1 MFGFR
6 SGDLNVVMVPDYR
19 GGNPYLGLLIAAI
32 ESRGWKVTVAN
43 YPSRYLAL
51 TRLLLTHRNPSI
63 LHIHWITGLIAAV
76 AWSTRPWV
84 FRLKLFLLIL
94 DIRLVQLLGIKV
106 VWTIHNRLAHEGFDV
121 GREKRIRAALFATVD
136 GIITHGR
143 NAEMAVSE
151 LYGKP
156 IDARCSIVPHGNYSG
171 CYPPPSAD
179 PVILREKLDL
189 DAQTVVIF
197 SFGMICPYKGLERI
211 IKAVKQSSAPVC
223 LLVAGQAQDKA
234 YAAQLA
240 ELANGDERIRLSF
253 GFLSDQALA
262 DRLSVADVVAC
273 PFTATLTSG
282 SVLLAMTTGK
292 ALLLPRAAEILDCL
306 DPRGV
311 IFFNDDKELLDS
323 VSRLDRGQLAAIGD
337 QNRER
342 AATFNWE
349 KVGQLT
355 EAAYERAL
363 SR

>member
-1 MFGFR
+1 
-6 SGDLNVVMVPDYR
+6 MVPDYR
-19 GGNPYLGLLIAAI
+19 PGNPYLGLLSAAL
-32 ESRGWKVTVAN
+32 ELRGWKVSFAN

-51 TRLLLTHRNPSI
+51 TWLALTHRKASI
-63 LHIHWITGLIAAV
+63 LHIHWIPNLIAAV
-76 AWSTRPWV
+76 AWSSRPWV

-94 DIRLVQLLGIKV
+94 DVRLVQLLGIRV
-106 VWTIHNRLAHEGFDV
+106 VWTIHNSLAHEAFDV

-143 NAEMAVSE
+143 NAEMAVSH
-151 LYGKP
+151 LYGEP

-189 DAQTVVIF
+189 NAQTAVIF
-197 SFGMICPYKGLERI
+197 SFGMIRPYKGLERI
-211 IKAVKQSSAPVC
+211 INAVKQSSAPVC
-223 LLVAGQAQDKA
+223 LLVTGQVQDKA

-240 ELANGDERIRLSF
+240 ELAVGDERIRLSF

-262 DRLSVADVVAC
+262 DRLSVADVVSC

-282 SVLLAMTTGK
+282 SVLLAMTAGK
-292 ALLLPRAAEILDCL
+292 ALLLPRSAESLDCL
-306 DPRGV
+306 DPEGV
-311 IFFNDDKELLDS
+311 IFFSDDNELQDS
-323 VSRLDRGQLAAIGD
+323 VSRLDRGRLAAMGD

-349 KVGQLT
+349 TVGELT